1 MLYESKRANERKVY
15 SECFRMYKNNRAFK
29 YQNLSIVLRSLEEN
43 NKEAIFQ
50 EAKRLRVKRL
60 SVKQALNFIDRTIK
74 FYYRQI

>member
-1 MLYESKRANERKVY
+1 
-15 SECFRMYKNNRAFK
+15 MYKNNRAFK